1 MTVDQD
7 LVRHLAEV
15 SVSVELETPEM
26 TLNIGPQHPSTH
38 GVLRLVARV
47 DGERCFDVRPVIG
60 YMHRGYEKL
69 AEVRNYPQ
77 ITTIVNR
84 IDWVS
89 GYANEI
95 PFITAAEKLMELE
108 VPDRALWIRTILT
121 EMARI
126 CSHMIFMASYPL
138 ELGAA
143 TPLFFALRERERV
156 LDLLEGVTGGRFH
169 PNFNRIG
176 GLKPAY
182 GSGSMTRKWI
192 QDIPKTFF
200 DETQVA
206 MANIRHA
213 CDQLEDLVAD
223 NEIIVARTRGIG
235 VLPAEVAA
243 AYGVTGPNLRASGVP
258 FDLRKV
264 ENYLPYDKFDF
275 DIVTGTN
282 GDCWDRWFV
291 RLQEI
296 RQSARIVEQ
305 AVDSIPSG
313 PLQAKVPKVIKVPAG
328 ETYVRAENPKG
339 EMGYYLVSDGGQG
352 PYRLKIRS
360 ASFSNISILPWILEG
375 ALVPDIIAIMGSL
388 DFVLGDVDR

>member
-7 LVRHLAEV
+7 LIRHLSEV

-47 DGERCFDVRPVIG
+47 DGERAFDVRPVIG

-95 PFITAAEKLMELE
+95 PFIVAAEKLMELE
-108 VPDRALWIRTILT
+108 VPDRAQWIRLILT

-138 ELGAA
+138 ELGAQ

-176 GLKPAY
+176 GVKPAY
-182 GSGSMTRKWI
+182 GSGSQTRKMI
-192 QDIPKTFF
+192 QDLPKTFYE
-200 DETQVA
+200 ETLVA
-206 MANIRHA
+206 MDNIDHA
-213 CDQLEDLVAD
+213 CDQLENLVAD
-223 NEIIVARTRGIG
+223 NEIILARTRDIG
-235 VLPAEVAA
+235 VLPKEVAV

-264 ENYLPYDKFDF
+264 ENYLPYDRFEFDV
-275 DIVTGTN
+275 ISTPN
-282 GDCWDRWFV
+282 GDCWDRWYV

-296 RQSARIVEQ
+296 RQSTRIVRQ
-305 AVDSIPSG
+305 AVQSVPSG
-313 PLQAKVPKVIKVPAG
+313 PLQAKVPKVIKVPKG

-339 EMGYYLVSDGGQG
+339 EMGYYLVSDGGSG

-360 ASFSNISILPWILEG
+360 ASFSNISMLPWILEG